1 MPDAPKSSLRIY
13 CVCGQ
18 KMKVSSSM
26 YGLPGKCIACRQ
38 KIRLPRLDELEE
50 GTTEIYLKDHPH
62 LLRKVKKKRNIEK
75 ETQDG
80 QSALDA
86 VTPTQK
92 PSKKASNDEP
102 TPVTELDIADAS
114 DVSHEDVVGS
124 LPLDEL
130 ESLRR
135 LTSIQLIL
143 QRKRSSLKKEK
154 SKDDTLIAETEG
166 HLTRLK
172 KMRDEFN
179 EQMRQRLMEVA
190 IELANTHDK
199 ISRTQIT
206 ARVGEEPFEVFQEA
220 IHRLRSRRERL
231 ERRQINIRGW
241 LATTSPY
248 TTGGLMDVT
257 MADIPDEGFTFNI
270 PSYVQDDAILLN
282 SHGDALKRAFENR
295 SRAEKEAIEIKKL
308 RSNSEESSSRTLTDA
323 YETNRAERKISRA
336 QVVFYQQRLE
346 QLAKDYQ
353 SDRDTL
359 EACMEAARD
368 RMGVNQI
375 TRSEYDRLEQNA
387 RRTKADLLNGIAL
400 AKRYAH
406 ANAFEDV
413 PEPKGTFLNRLGP
426 SGRGDS
432 AQQTAI
438 TLLRIAAALWIFS
451 IFLPVASSTSIIG
464 AFTSFSSTGSV
475 AGAILVLPILVAL
488 ITLGL
493 TFVVNPVARGFG
505 LLGTW
510 SFAALLIAFLI
521 NEAHFSLDLLANRFR
536 SGGLWIARPGVMV
549 LIAANLLTLIGAG
562 LSLRGKAITLRVSGG
577 TIIAVT
583 VVLLAWIAT
592 NGRGSYV
599 PMPAIDLMTDDYSE
613 STGRQAGVLRIA
625 NAGKRVLHLVSRRT
639 DARSA
644 YLYGIEKKI
653 GAQSYSEIS
662 PTGEQLGFDST
673 YPYLSV
679 APGGYADIE
688 FDLPPGDYRMV
699 LMPKDSAGLLERTFS
714 VDYPR
719 SDVIAQPVDDG
730 SAIVHVNPENPLP
743 TQPAVIEA
751 QETIQEP
758 EPVVPQQDTPA
769 VQLAGVMIGPDQQP
783 RFSIVLT
790 LEPEGAGSK
799 AMMAM
804 KENIH
809 DGWVIAEYNRSQNA
823 ITLQK
828 EKTLLVLRRGEKIV
842 LREK

>member
-18 KMKVSSSM
+18 KMKVKSSM

-50 GTTEIYLKDHPH
+50 GITEIYLKDHPH

-75 ETQDG
+75 ETRDG

-86 VTPTQK
+86 VTPTKK
-92 PSKKASNDEP
+92 PPKKTSKDEP

-114 DVSHEDVVGS
+114 DLSHEDVGGS

-166 HLTRLK
+166 HLIRLK
-172 KMRDEFN
+172 KMRDEFS

-248 TTGGLMDVT
+248 TTGGLMDVAI
-257 MADIPDEGFTFNI
+257 ADIPDEGFTFNI
-270 PSYVQDDAILLN
+270 PSYVQDDAVLLN
-282 SHGDALKRAFENR
+282 SPGDALKRAFGNR
-295 SRAEKEAIEIKKL
+295 SKAEKEAIEIKKL
-308 RSNSEESSSRTLTDA
+308 RSNSEGSDSRTLTDA
-323 YETNRAERKISRA
+323 YETNRAQRKIARA

-346 QLAKDYQ
+346 QLAKDYR
-353 SDRDTL
+353 SDCDTL

-375 TRSEYDRLEQNA
+375 SRTEYDRLEQNA
-387 RRTKADLLNGIAL
+387 RRTKADLLKGIAL

-413 PEPKGTFLNRLGP
+413 PESKGTFLNRLGP
-426 SGRGDS
+426 SGRRDS
-432 AQQTAI
+432 HSQTTI
-438 TLLRIAAALWIFS
+438 MLLRIAAALWIFS
-451 IFLPVASSTSIIG
+451 IFLPVVGNTSIIG
-464 AFTSFSSTGSV
+464 AFTSFSSSGSV
-475 AGAILVLPILVAL
+475 AGAVLMLPILAAL

-493 TFVVNPVARGFG
+493 TFLVNPIARSFSV
-505 LLGTW
+505 LTIW
-510 SFAALLIAFLI
+510 SITALLMAFLI
-521 NEAHFSLDLLANRFR
+521 NEAHFSLDLMANRFR
-536 SGGLWIARPGVMV
+536 SGGVWIARPGIVVLMV
-549 LIAANLLTLIGAG
+549 ANLLTLIGAG
-562 LSLRGKAITLRVSGG
+562 LSLKGKATTFRVAGG

-583 VVLLAWIAT
+583 LVLLVWIAT

-599 PMPAIDLMTDDYSE
+599 PAPAIELMTDSTSDA
-613 STGRQAGVLRIA
+613 TGRQSGVLRIA
-625 NAGKRVLHLVSRRT
+625 NSGNRVLHLVSRRT
-639 DARSA
+639 DARNA

-653 GAQSYSEIS
+653 GAQSYSEVS
-662 PTGEQLGFDST
+662 PTGDQLGYDST

-679 APGGYADIE
+679 VPGGYADIE

-699 LMPKDSAGLLERTFS
+699 LMPRDAPGLLERTFS

-719 SDVIAQPVDDG
+719 SDVIAQPDDDG
-730 SAIVHVNPENPLP
+730 SAIVHVNPESPLP
-743 TQPAVIEA
+743 TQPAVVERE
-751 QETIQEP
+751 ETMPEP
-758 EPVVPQQDTPA
+758 EPVLPLQETPA

-790 LEPEGAGSK
+790 LDPEQAGTK
-799 AMMAM
+799 ITMPMQ
-804 KENIH
+804 EIIH
-809 DGWVIAEYNRSQNA
+809 DGWSITEYNRSQNA